1 MIKARKMQKKRMKL
15 FIRNLPSSEKL
26 YMLKNVYDDK
36 GKWVGTKKEY
46 IGTVSEIV
54 TDDVTVNET

>member
-1 MIKARKMQKKRMKL
+1 MQKKRMKL